1 MRTISKDKYSLELTN
16 TLREFLKSKYNANT
30 DIGSHTEMDAI
41 KAGVGSPD
49 YLDWSNL
56 DEAHFVNDIHDLWNG
71 KAEIEPEEER
81 NYYKM
86 VGVQSDIGGNLYL
99 GIRNNELFFT
109 PKMIFAYKFTKNDLH
124 NVLIKAKICSTSVVK
139 VD

>member
-16 TLREFLKSKYNANT
+16 ALREFLKSKYNANT
-30 DIGSHTEMDAI
+30 DIGYHTEIDAI
-41 KAGVGSPD
+41 KAGVGSLD
-49 YLDWSNL
+49 YSDWSNL
-56 DEAHFVNDIHDLWNG
+56 DEVNFVNDIHDLWNG
-71 KAEIEPEEER
+71 EAEIEPDEER

-99 GIRNNELFFT
+99 GIRNNKLFFT

-124 NVLIKAKICSTSVVK
+124 NALIKAKIVSIGVERVE
-139 VD
+139 